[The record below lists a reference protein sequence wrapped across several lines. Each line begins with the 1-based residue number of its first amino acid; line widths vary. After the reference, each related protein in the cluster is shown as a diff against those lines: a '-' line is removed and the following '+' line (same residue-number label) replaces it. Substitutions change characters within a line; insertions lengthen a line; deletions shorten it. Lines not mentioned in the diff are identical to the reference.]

1 MSSGVSKAR
10 VRRYNTMRK
19 LLLAATVISFAF
31 AGTACSK
38 KPAPAKPADPPMKP
52 ADPAP
57 QPEAPKPDAPK
68 TDAPT
73 P

>member
-1 MSSGVSKAR
+1 
-10 VRRYNTMRK
+10 MRK
-19 LLLAATVISFAF
+19 LFLAATAISLSI

-38 KPAPAKPADPPMKP
+38 KPAPATPKVVPDVKP

-57 QPEAPKPDAPK
+57 LPEAPKADEPK
-68 TDAPT
+68 TDAPAT